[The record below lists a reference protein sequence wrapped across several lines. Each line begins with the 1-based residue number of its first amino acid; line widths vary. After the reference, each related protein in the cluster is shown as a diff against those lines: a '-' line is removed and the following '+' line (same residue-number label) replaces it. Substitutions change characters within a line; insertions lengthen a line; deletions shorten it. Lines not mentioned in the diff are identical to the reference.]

1 MALLAPSIL
10 SCDFSRLKE
19 QLLMAQEGGA
29 EMIHIDVMDGHYVP
43 NITFGTLIVE
53 AVRKILPK
61 AFLDVHLMIQNPQ
74 NCYLDFIQAGADN
87 ISFHLEV
94 IPDFDFLINLIQKA
108 GAKATLS
115 ICPGTPVAMLDQI
128 LPKLYMVLLMTV
140 NPGFGGQKII
150 PGMDKKIINLRK
162 KIKSRGLNT
171 LIEID
176 GGIHDDNIEYLAACG
191 ASVIAAGS
199 LVFSDENKIT
209 QKVREISAK
218 IKKF

>member
-1 MALLAPSIL
+1 MAILAPSIL

-19 QLLMAQEGGA
+19 QLLMAQEGGV
-29 EMIHIDVMDGHYVP
+29 EMIHIDVMDGHFVP
-43 NITFGTLIVE
+43 NITFGTLIVD

-74 NCYLDFIQAGADN
+74 DCYLDFINAGADN

-94 IPDFDFLINLIQKA
+94 VPDFDFLINLIQKA
-108 GAKATLS
+108 GAKASLAVA
-115 ICPGTPVAMLDQI
+115 PGTPVYMLDQI
-128 LPKLYMVLLMTV
+128 LPKLYLVLLMTV

-150 PGMDKKIINLRK
+150 PGMDQKIIQLRK

-176 GGIHDDNIEYLAACG
+176 GGIHENNIEYLASCG

-209 QKVREISAK
+209 QKVREISDK
-218 IKKF
+218 IKRF